1 MPAKRFLK
9 FYSTRTL
16 YSTKKTSLL
25 PTVNPASSADP
36 ETLELERLHGKFE
49 LNTPTNSL
57 EITKGL
63 SDEACNDTN

>member
-9 FYSTRTL
+9 FYS
-16 YSTKKTSLL
+16 SLL
-25 PTVNPASSADP
+25 PKVKPASSADP
-36 ETLELERLHGKFE
+36 ETLEPERLLGKFE